1 MERTCHQTF
10 IIRKILQKK
19 VDAMSGERNSTE
31 SGTISGG
38 TNEISCSC
46 CFMEIKVRQYHL

>member
-1 MERTCHQTF
+1 
-10 IIRKILQKK
+10 
-19 VDAMSGERNSTE
+19 MSGERNSTE
-31 SGTISGG
+31 SRTISGG